1 MEIAIGLI
9 IGLALGFVLYLAGR
23 REIAP
28 LRSDAS
34 ALRDQLE
41 DVQSQLQAIKLA
53 KNTADTQLKSTEY
66 QIATLI
72 SERDEARTQLNTRSD
87 ELNAASRQLAQ
98 AQESRDRLDSQLK
111 ERTQERD
118 HVRELLEERDEL
130 LTVAR
135 QRISETVESNDNLT
149 VQSSTLKTERDQ
161 ARQELDSLRNE
172 LSATQVKL
180 EGVESDH
187 RARQEELETY
197 RSELEARFKGIA
209 TTVTESTREQFIK
222 EFRDLTKQ
230 QSESS
235 AELVGNTVK
244 PLRESLERLD
254 KGTQSMEKARENA
267 YADLRRTLLD
277 SNAAIGQLRQE
288 ASGLKQALRSPQV
301 RGLWGEQQLQNVLE
315 ASGLREHVDFGTQ
328 VTVRDREGGTARP
341 DVVVQIPGQRS
352 VVIDAKTPLD
362 SYLSALEAGDQET
375 EQTLLNAHAT
385 SLINHARSL
394 GQKDYSRQLEDALD
408 FVILFVPSDAILD
421 AALRVRP
428 NLFEQA
434 WRDHRVLMA
443 APGSLIAFLRAVAE
457 VWRQQTVQQNAVE
470 IATSAHE
477 LYDRLSTYAD
487 HLDKMGRSLGQTVN
501 HYNRSV
507 GSFQTRVL
515 SSARKIES
523 LADIEEDRRIDEPSQ
538 LEVDVR
544 HLNAPELSAHAEPE
558 SQDGTNARSE
568 AVPDAEMT
576 AAQQPTE
583 TPSTRLTEPITLP
596 RPARPQP
603 ATASGKR
610 KRPPRPTGFRLWGRQ
625 HEASTFRAVLQGVT
639 ELLYAE
645 HQDEFGTATSIRGRT
660 RQYITT
666 SSTDHIDPLRIGNSP
681 YWMEGNQNA
690 DQAIGLCH
698 RLLAHFGHDEQDLI
712 IERNR

>member
-9 IGLALGFVLYLAGR
+9 IGLALGLVLYLSAR

-41 DVQSQLQAIKLA
+41 DVQSQLQAIELA
-53 KNTADTQLKSTEY
+53 KNTADTQLTQAEY

-72 SERDEARTQLNTRSD
+72 SERDQARTQLNTRSD
-87 ELNAASRQLAQ
+87 ELNEASRQLAQ

-118 HVRELLEERDEL
+118 HVRELLGERDES

-149 VQSSTLKTERDQ
+149 VQSGTLKTERDQ
-161 ARQELDSLRNE
+161 ARQELDSLRDE

-180 EGVESDH
+180 EGVEADH

-375 EQTLLNAHAT
+375 EQTLLNAHAA
-385 SLINHARSL
+385 SLLSHARSL

-487 HLDKMGRSLGQTVN
+487 HLDKMGRSLSQTVN

-507 GSFQTRVL
+507 GSFQSRVL

-544 HLNAPELSAHAEPE
+544 HLNAPELSAQQSSATTSIEVDESPEP
-558 SQDGTNARSE
+558 
-568 AVPDAEMT
+568 AVTPQT
-576 AAQQPTE
+576 AALQAEAPDHVAVAGRAESARPT
-583 TPSTRLTEPITLP
+583 
-596 RPARPQP
+596 PARHRVRNRSNP
-603 ATASGKR
+603 
-610 KRPPRPTGFRLWGRQ
+610 PTGFTLWDER
-625 HEASTFRAVLQGVT
+625 HEARGFRGVLQGVID
-639 ELLYAE
+639 ELYSM
-645 HQDEFGTATSIRGRT
+645 HRDEFARAAEVRGRT
-660 RQYITT
+660 RQYVTT
-666 SSTDHIDPLRIGNSP
+666 SPDDHNMPLQVSDSE
-681 YWMEGNQNA
+681 YWIEGNHNGDSTIA
-690 DQAIGLCH
+690 LCQ
-698 RLLAHFGHDEQDLI
+698 RLLAHFGHTARDLSI
-712 IERNR
+712 HYAD